1 MEIDPRLRKQMLALV
16 AELDPEDGQPP
27 PRHTSRSETKN
38 HADARLCAEVFRV
51 LTLVLED
58 PETGPPGGAQLLDVT
73 PAPDAARL
81 RVRVV
86 LPGGA
91 DALNWL
97 QARRGHLR
105 SEVAAAIRRKR
116 APDLVF
122 VPGAAEGEP

>member
-1 MEIDPRLRKQMLALV
+1 MEIDRRLQKQMLALV

-27 PRHTSRSETKN
+27 PRHSSRSENKN

-73 PAPDAARL
+73 PAPDASRL
-81 RVRVV
+81 RVRVA

-91 DALNWL
+91 DALTWL
-97 QARRGHLR
+97 QQRRGHLR
-105 SEVAAAIRRKR
+105 AEVASAIRRKR

-122 VPGAAEGEP
+122 APGAPEGEP